1 MEINDITGVVVDSA
15 MKVHTLLGP
24 GLLEATYQHCLAHK
38 LRIRGVDARTE
49 ISSSVHLCD
58 PPW

>member
-15 MKVHTLLGP
+15 MKAHTLLGP
-24 GLLEATYQHCLAHK
+24 GTIDSL
-38 LRIRGVDARTE
+38 